1 MTSSTPTIDP
11 QAVCQKDIQTLFTN
25 ITPRYDLLNT
35 LLSFRIDHYW
45 RSVAVR
51 IGLEISPKRIIDIGT
66 GTGKL
71 LSAFQAK
78 QSFDY
83 CAGVDLCE
91 SMLQKAGETVRAQRT
106 IFACA
111 DALTL
116 PLQEGTFDLAV
127 SAFTMRSLP
136 DLGKFFTELAR
147 ILIPGGRMVMLEL
160 TRPEVWWLRAAY
172 YPYLN
177 FYLPFLG
184 WLISGDR
191 NAYRFLADSIMS
203 FKDRPAI
210 LALIESNGFRNARA
224 VNLTGGLATLFVAD
238 RK

>member
-11 QAVCQKDIQTLFTN
+11 RAVRQKDIQTLFTN
-25 ITPRYDLLNT
+25 ITPRYDLLNS
-35 LLSFRIDHYW
+35 LLSFQIDRYW

-71 LSAFQAK
+71 LSSFQAK
-78 QSFDY
+78 NSFDY
-83 CAGVDLCE
+83 GVGVDLCE
-91 SMLQKAGETVRAQRT
+91 SMLVKAGESAHAERT
-106 IFACA
+106 LFTCA

-116 PLQEGTFDLAV
+116 PLREAAFDLAV

-136 DLGKFFTELAR
+136 DLGKFFRELAR
-147 ILIPGGRMVMLEL
+147 VLTPGGRIVMLEL
-160 TRPEVWWLRAAY
+160 TRPEAWWLRMLY

-191 NAYRFLADSIMS
+191 NAYRFLAESIMS

-210 LALIESNGFRNARA
+210 LAIIESNGFRNARA